1 MSNCEFL
8 LRDLLARLA
17 EHLGVFE
24 RDVGEQ
30 DDLGVD
36 DVRRVEPSAEPGLDD
51 RRVHALFRELEQRR
65 GGQDFELRRP
75 ELLRGTAD
83 PRDGPLEAGLVTIQP
98 LVPACD
104 VRRGVRAHAET
115 LAPK

>member
-1 MSNCEFL
+1 MSNREFL

-17 EHLGVFE
+17 KHLGVFQ
-24 RDVGEQ
+24 RDVREQ

-36 DVRRVEPSAEPGLDD
+36 DVRRVEPSAEPRLDD
-51 RRVHALFRELEQRR
+51 RRVHAPFRELEQRR
-65 GGQDFELRRP
+65 RGLDLELRRS

-83 PRDGPLEAGLVTIQP
+83 ARDGPLEASLITIQP

-104 VRRGVRAHAET
+104 VRRRVRAHAET